1 MGGNKQAA
9 AVSVI
14 ADKVPDAEDPK
25 APPIEARSDSKSEK
39 KRFNVTFGNVTKTI
53 DARDAN
59 EARALFNDANK
70 SWPSPKAVQVVEVA
84 G

>member
-1 MGGNKQAA
+1 MSGQKQASA
-9 AVSVI
+9 AS
-14 ADKVPDAEDPK
+14 AAHDKALDAEDPK